1 MAKSTDL
8 SKNYIDS
15 KKTVLRTSNNLYEY
29 ASEQF
34 DKVEGVKEHL
44 GLVPQVI
51 SGYKAVATCWSESL
65 LFGKA
70 ESAAGLAYLYR
81 EGLGVEKSEYKDK
94 LYVSIGAKLG
104 DPSCKELLPQRDHKD
119 VDSEA
124 KKWLEAIKV
133 ITTKYPNKDA
143 EISVSASVW
152 ADKQLESYCQQFHS
166 HQGASSSHLNDSY
179 ETCPDMSDSEE
190 EGTALAGTVRLH
202 ACCEIM

>member
-1 MAKSTDL
+1 M
-8 SKNYIDS
+8 I
-15 KKTVLRTSNNLYEY
+15 
-29 ASEQF
+29 
-34 DKVEGVKEHL
+34 G
-44 GLVPQVI
+44 
-51 SGYKAVATCWSESL
+51 GYKAVARCWNESL

-143 EISVSASVW
+143 EISLSAAVW
-152 ADKQLESYCQQFHS
+152 ADKQLELYCGQS
-166 HQGASSSHLNDSY
+166 HAGQGASSSRHDTSY
-179 ETCPDMSDSEE
+179 ETCPDTSDSEE
-190 EGTALAGTVRLH
+190 EGIVLAGKTTELH
-202 ACCEIM
+202 MCCDIM

>member
-1 MAKSTDL
+1 MAKSTDS

-15 KKTVLRTSNNLYEY
+15 KKTVLHTSNNLYEY

-34 DKVEGVKEHL
+34 DKAESVKEHV

-51 SGYKAVATCWSESL
+51 SGYKAVAGYWHESL

-119 VDSEA
+119 VASEA

-133 ITTKYPNKDA
+133 ITTRYPNKDE

-152 ADKQLESYCQQFHS
+152 ADKQLESHCQQSHS
-166 HQGASSSHLNDSY
+166 YPGASSSQLNASY
-179 ETCPDMSDSEE
+179 ETCPESDSEE
-190 EGTALAGTVRLH
+190 EGTALAGKTTELH
-202 ACCEIM
+202 MCCEIM

>member
-1 MAKSTDL
+1 MAKATDL

-15 KKTVLRTSNNLYEY
+15 NKTVLRTSNNLYEY

-34 DKVEGVKEHL
+34 DKAEGAKEQV
-44 GLVPQVI
+44 GLVSQVI
-51 SGYKAVATCWSESL
+51 GGYKAVVGYWRESL

-119 VDSEA
+119 VALEA
-124 KKWLEAIKV
+124 AKWLKAIQV
-133 ITTKYPNKDA
+133 ITTRYPNKDT
-143 EISVSASVW
+143 EISVSDSVW
-152 ADKQLESYCQQFHS
+152 ADKQLESYFQQSHS
-166 HQGASSSHLNDSY
+166 YQGASSSQLNDSY
-179 ETCPDMSDSEE
+179 ETPDTSFDSEKDTSLI
-190 EGTALAGTVRLH
+190 GRTKLH
-202 ACCEIM
+202 VCCEIM

>member
-1 MAKSTDL
+1 MAKSTDS

-34 DKVEGVKEHL
+34 DKTEGVKEHL

-51 SGYKAVATCWSESL
+51 SGYKAVAKCWSESL

-119 VDSEA
+119 VASEA
-124 KKWLEAIKV
+124 AKWLKAIQV
-133 ITTKYPNKDA
+133 ITTRYPNKDT

-152 ADKQLESYCQQFHS
+152 ADKQLESHCQQSHS
-166 HQGASSSHLNDSY
+166 YQGASSSQLNDSY
-179 ETCPDMSDSEE
+179 NTCPDTSFESEE
-190 EGTALAGTVRLH
+190 DVALGGSTKLH
-202 ACCEIM
+202 VCCEIM